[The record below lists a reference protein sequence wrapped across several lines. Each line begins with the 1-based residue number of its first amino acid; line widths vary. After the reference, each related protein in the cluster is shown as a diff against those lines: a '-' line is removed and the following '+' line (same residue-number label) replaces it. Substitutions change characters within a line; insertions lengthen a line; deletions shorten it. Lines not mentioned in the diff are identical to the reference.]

1 MCVLTS
7 RYYNTTLH
15 KFILTELFLRNIA
28 NNLGCLRVTL
38 FDLLMLAYHFYIS
51 LEEHTKSFIIY
62 MLHDASISHCISL
75 ILFFTFLYKT
85 QFVEKTR
92 FWSFIYYIAYTY
104 IRNTLHNVFEIE
116 NLEIA
121 ACWRVIAQINN
132 NYS

>member
-1 MCVLTS
+1 MFRT
-7 RYYNTTLH
+7 RNYNTTSHQL
-15 KFILTELFLRNIA
+15 ILIELFLRNIA

-75 ILFFTFLYKT
+75 ILFFTFLYKN
-85 QFVEKTR
+85 QFVEKDKVLIHYILY
-92 FWSFIYYIAYTY
+92 SIY
-104 IRNTLHNVFEIE
+104 LHMEYLRSLFEMQ

-121 ACWRVIAQINN
+121 AC
-132 NYS
+132 